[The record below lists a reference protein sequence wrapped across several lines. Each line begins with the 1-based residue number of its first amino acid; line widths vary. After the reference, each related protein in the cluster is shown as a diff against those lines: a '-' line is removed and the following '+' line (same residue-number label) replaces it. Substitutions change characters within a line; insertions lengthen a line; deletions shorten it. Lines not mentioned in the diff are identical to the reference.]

1 MFTFRNYATG
11 GNGGALIVA
20 KHAIENGGTGRG
32 RGGRNCLTSR
42 LEFMTLSF
50 FCFCELSHLHNFLID
65 FDNEVNEVLFLFEG
79 TCTYVGPISVGERM
93 LSNVMLNNIE

>member
-50 FCFCELSHLHNFLID
+50 FCFCELSHLHNLLID
-65 FDNEVNEVLFLFEG
+65 FDNEVLFLFEG